1 MDRSILRAFTEPIR
15 GLHQAAYI
23 LALFSFLSQIL
34 ALVRDRAFAHLFGA
48 GPVLDA
54 YFAAFK
60 VPDLVF
66 ALLTLF
72 VSSFA
77 LVPLLSGRGEKE
89 QGVLIGNV
97 LVAFGVFAVVVSAI
111 LWFVMPDV
119 IPLLF
124 PGFEGTVRADIILLS
139 RIMLLQPVLLGLSS
153 IAASV
158 IHVHRRFMIYAV
170 APIFYNI
177 GIIAG
182 IFFLYPSMGIAGLA
196 WGVVLGAVL
205 HFATQMPSLGSAL
218 VHMERPTFA
227 SLRNSVADV
236 ALSSLPR
243 SLALSAQQV
252 LLVVFVGIASFSATG
267 AVAAMSFALNL
278 QSIPLTVIGLSYAA
292 AIFPAL
298 SFLFAA
304 GDREGFAREVWAGI
318 RHIAFWTAP
327 AIALLIVLRAQVVRV
342 VLGSGEFSWD
352 DTRLTAAILALFAVS
367 LISQAAI
374 LVFSRAY
381 YAARE
386 TLTPIFVNVTGALGA
401 AAIAY
406 VGVVWVRETPLA
418 RYFLESLFRVVDTP
432 GTSVLMIPLTYS
444 VVIIATSVWFGF
456 LFAKRFGF
464 ESSVPTAL
472 GQSFAASVI
481 GASGAYAA
489 LQVIALLVSTDTFIG
504 IFLQGLGGGV
514 AGIGLWFATLV
525 LFKNKELEE
534 VIVLWK
540 KKNGKA
546 DVSSAA

>member
-1 MDRSILRAFTEPIR
+1 MVRRILRVFTEPIR
-15 GLHQAAYI
+15 GLHQAAYL
-23 LALFSFLSQIL
+23 LAFFSLLSQIL
-34 ALVRDRAFAHLFGA
+34 GLVRDRAFAHMFGA

-77 LVPLLSGRGEKE
+77 LVPLLSGRDAKG
-89 QGVLIGNV
+89 QGVLVGNV
-97 LVAFGVFAVVVSAI
+97 LVAFGAVAITASAA
-111 LWFVMPDV
+111 LWFAMPSL
-119 IPLLF
+119 IPVLF
-124 PGFEGTVRADIILLS
+124 PGFDKATTDDIVLLS
-139 RIMLLQPVLLGLSS
+139 RIMLAQPVLLGLSS

-158 IHVHRRFMIYAV
+158 IHVLRRFLVYAV
-170 APIFYNI
+170 APIFYNVGIII
-177 GIIAG
+177 GIV
-182 IFFLYPSMGIAGLA
+182 FLYPSMGVAGLA
-196 WGVVLGAVL
+196 WGVVLGAVF
-205 HFATQMPSLGSAL
+205 HFATQMPSLSSAV
-218 VHMERPTFA
+218 VHMERPTLA
-227 SLRNSVADV
+227 SLGSSVADV

-252 LLVVFVGIASFSATG
+252 LLIVFVGIASFSAVG
-267 AVAAMSFALNL
+267 AVATLSFALNL
-278 QSIPLTVIGLSYAA
+278 QSVPLSIVGLSYAA

-298 SFLFAA
+298 ASLFAS
-304 GDREGFAREVWAGI
+304 GDRVGFAREVWAGI

-327 AIALLIVLRAQVVRV
+327 AIALLIVLRAQIVRV

-352 DTRLTAAILALFAVS
+352 DTRLTAAILALFSVS

-386 TLTPIFVNVTGALGA
+386 TLAPILVNVTSALA
-401 AAIAY
+401 AAALAY
-406 VGVVWVRETPLA
+406 VGVVWVGDSA
-418 RYFLESLFRVVDTP
+418 FIGYFLESMFRVVDTP
-432 GTSVLMIPLTYS
+432 GTSVLMIPVAYS
-444 VVIIATSVWFGF
+444 AVIILASVWFGF

-481 GASGAYAA
+481 GAAGAYLA
-489 LQVIALLVSTDTFIG
+489 LQLIAPLVSTDTFLG

-514 AGIGLWFATLV
+514 SGIALWALTLA
-525 LFKNKELEE
+525 LLKNKALEE
-534 VIVLWK
+534 VVMLLK
-540 KKNGKA
+540 KKGGSVPTA
-546 DVSSAA
+546 P